1 MKKVKNIVIVIL
13 LLVLGIILFY
23 GLKTWSNDGKDKAAS
38 EVKTTTS
45 VQKQD
50 TSVPTITITSTNTF
64 DQNNV
69 TNSDVS
75 LSFKASN
82 LKDVYINGQ
91 SINDAQST
99 EKITEAIVT
108 SPGAY
113 EVIIED
119 SSGSKAIIK
128 FSIDPGVVMPTE
140 GSKNASEI
148 KSEAYTGEIKAVPQG
163 PIIKAQV
170 PSSLT
175 NGGTVA
181 VEFVTLDYT
190 STNTIQSVTLDG
202 ERMEITGSV
211 TTYVS
216 GKHTVVV
223 TDTTGASST
232 FTFTNNY

>member
-1 MKKVKNIVIVIL
+1 MKKIKNIVIVL
-13 LLVLGIILFY
+13 LLLALGIVLFY
-23 GLKTWSNDGKDKAAS
+23 GLKTWSNDGKDKAA

-45 VQKQD
+45 VQKQVP
-50 TSVPTITITSTNTF
+50 SVPTITITSTNNF

-91 SINDAQST
+91 SINDTQST

-113 EVIIED
+113 EVIVED

-128 FSIDPGVVMPTE
+128 FSIDPEMVVPTE
-140 GSKNASEI
+140 GSKKASDI
-148 KSEAYTGEIKAVPQG
+148 KSEAYTGEIKVAPQG
-163 PIIKAQV
+163 PTITAQV
-170 PSSLT
+170 PSTLT

-181 VEFVTLDYT
+181 TELVTLDYT
-190 STNTIQSVTLDG
+190 SANTIQSVTLDG
-202 ERMEITGSV
+202 ERMEIIGSV

-223 TDTTGASST
+223 TDITGASST